1 MNKYAALFEDEDDIF
16 AGTPKS
22 KFWDMLTTPHEDIAK
37 ETLDEIV
44 TRYAVME
51 NILKKTIDEELI
63 NSHLDQYYFENSAE
77 VEETKKSLYM
87 EFVGNIVYKMP
98 Q

>member
-22 KFWDMLTTPHEDIAK
+22 KFWDMLVTPHEDIAK
-37 ETLDEIV
+37 EVLDEII

-51 NILKKTIDEELI
+51 TIIKESVDEEMI
-63 NSHLDQYYFENSAE
+63 NSHLDSHYLQNQAKI
-77 VEETKKSLYM
+77 EETKKNLYM